1 MKEGYIIESGG
12 LPTKEE
18 LEKINKFARRPL
30 KAEELYVFSVVLCD
44 NEIDRD
50 FERFS
55 TDALEKMAPM
65 FVGKTGIFD
74 HSGKAH
80 DQIARIFDCEAEMVT
95 GALTKRGEP
104 YCRLKARVYTLNCE
118 SNKDFILGLDAG
130 ITKEV
135 SVGCSM
141 GSSYCSICATDRRNG
156 HCEHKKGRFYR
167 KNGVKYL
174 CHNILDN
181 PLDAFEWSFVAVPA
195 QPKAGVIKNFTGKGG
210 ITFGSEE
217 PLTDCIKNYSS
228 SEAVVLSSDQVKDL
242 ADTIGELQRLAED
255 GFEYKSFL
263 KKEISRLGAL
273 LYPDMDDLFYS
284 KAASIMSVEELARTK
299 DSLTKQLDGI
309 YPLSLQLDVK
319 KEDTK
324 KPLNQNYCI

>member
-12 LPTKEE
+12 TPTAEE
-18 LEKINKFARRPL
+18 LEKINKFTRRPL
-30 KAEELYVFSVVLCD
+30 SPEEVYVFSVVLCD

-55 TDALEKMAPM
+55 TNALEKMAPM

-80 DQIARIFDCEAEMVT
+80 DQIARIFECEAEKVE
-95 GALTKRGEP
+95 GAITKRGEP
-104 YCRLKARVYTLNCE
+104 YCRLKARVYTIKCD
-118 SNKDFILGLDAG
+118 STKDFILALDAG

-141 GSSYCSICATDRRNG
+141 GASYCSICATDRRTG

-195 QPKAGVIKNFTGKGG
+195 QPKAGVIKSYNGKG
-210 ITFGSEE
+210 TFAFESEDIV
-217 PLTDCIKNYSS
+217 DCIKNYSRDEDVTLLS
-228 SEAVVLSSDQVKDL
+228 HQITTLSKAIEDLEEKANDGVLYKNYL
-242 ADTIGELQRLAED
+242 ADEV
-255 GFEYKSFL
+255 
-263 KKEISRLGAL
+263 SRLSGI
-273 LYPDMDDLFYS
+273 LYPEMNKSLHE
-284 KAASIMSVEELARTK
+284 KAIHNMSVAELVEMRE
-299 DSLTKQLDGI
+299 SLTKQLDKV
-309 YPLSLQLDVK
+309 YPLAPQLNVE
-319 KEDTK
+319 KEDAVK
-324 KPLNQNYCI
+324 LPLNQNYCI

>member
-12 LPTKEE
+12 IPTAEE

-30 KAEELYVFSVVLCD
+30 SPEELYVFSVVLCD

-55 TDALEKMAPM
+55 TNALEKMAPM

-80 DQIARIFDCEAEMVT
+80 DQIARIFECKAEKVDN
-95 GALTKRGEP
+95 AVTKRGEP
-104 YCRLKARVYTLNCE
+104 YCRLVARVYTIKCD
-118 SNKDFILGLDAG
+118 STKDFILSLDAG
-130 ITKEV
+130 IIKEV

-141 GSSYCSICATDRRNG
+141 GASYCSICATDRRSS

-174 CHNILDN
+174 CHNVLDN

-195 QPKAGVIKNFTGKGG
+195 QPKAGVIKAYGDKD
-210 ITFGSEE
+210 ITFNADEII
-217 PLTDCIKNYSS
+217 TDCIKNYSS
-228 SEAVVLSSDQVKDL
+228 NDNVTLSAKQVSALCEVIDELEQL
-242 ADTIGELQRLAED
+242 AKNGM
-255 GFEYKSFL
+255 EYKSFL
-263 KKEISRLGAL
+263 INEVSRLGGL
-273 LYPDMDDLFYS
+273 LYPEMDNVLYE
-284 KAASIMSVEELARTK
+284 KATDNMSVEELVKTK
-299 DSLTKQLDGI
+299 ETLTKQLDSV
-309 YPLSLQLDVK
+309 YPISLQLDVK
-319 KEDTK
+319 KEDVK